1 MIKSTKTNKMNK
13 NVKGLAK
20 HNEFR
25 NAVIDKLYEQTIII
39 NHVTINVE
47 ASKASEKYE
56 FTSELATMT
65 MNPVAKAFGFNNI
78 VMPNTVIKHEDKYG
92 NLTKRIVN
100 IDGTKYVYCDSIL
113 KVTCNDKEM
122 IDAMCHTGIDF
133 CGEHYIVACSS
144 PSTEKHATKYFV
156 KVTEEIPNEVAA
168 YNIIDKISGYVFS
181 KGLFKGL
188 VAGKKITKANTR
200 WGNYVSGM
208 INLAQIDLSKDYIAI
223 VDEEKDENGKV
234 VKEGS
239 IVGAYDFDEETRMK
253 MAQESM
259 EIDNHIND
267 GAQYLNPAVVVEM
280 ANNVGVNMTKE
291 QAMREALQIRTTH
304 VTGKCMAK
312 CLLEEDMLRIAK
324 FNKAKFYGNTNG
336 KLMMLIDTDGAKAI
350 NYEDLDNKTAV
361 LDLYVMAVAN
371 SSNPHTSSQYL
382 IKHVSVN
389 KEATVKTLKE
399 MAKQQLDNHF
409 YNKVTNGHATSV
421 NDAIL
426 AVLKEEAMNTTI
438 FAETAIND
446 LTKFAA
452 SMIAKNKMEVLGNYS
467 HMTFDLTYALTNGM
481 INNILGVTKDG
492 FIEAYSP
499 DVNKLFHKEIAE
511 IENNEELTEEQK
523 EEQLFALMSG
533 VVVKYPSAMPKE
545 YEIIVYLTDKQIKQ
559 RIIDEVSKLDMDNE
573 EKQLVCDMLVHYFMN
588 TPWGTTVYAPINAM
602 KNKLAGAD
610 CDFDATMCD
619 MSELKWILINARLE
633 EQKANP
639 GFMGACT
646 VISYKGH
653 LYRKSLEEFLNTA
666 NEEELK

>member
-1 MIKSTKTNKMNK
+1 MIKSTKTNKMNN

-47 ASKASEKYE
+47 ATNVTGKYE

-65 MNPVAKAFGFNNI
+65 MNPVAKAFGLSNV

-92 NLTKRIVN
+92 NITKRIVN

-113 KVTCNDKEM
+113 KVTCDDKTM
-122 IDAMCHTGIDF
+122 IDRMCHTGLEF
-133 CGEHYIVACSS
+133 CGEQYIVACSS

-156 KVTEEIPNEVAA
+156 KVTEEINNEVAV
-168 YNIIDKISGYVFS
+168 YNVIDKISGYVFS

-188 VAGKKITKANTR
+188 VSGKKITKANTR

-208 INLAQIDLSKDYIAI
+208 ISLAQIDLSKNYIAI
-223 VDEEKDENGKV
+223 VDD
-234 VKEGS
+234 S
-239 IVGAYDFDEETRMK
+239 IVGAYDFDEETRKQML
-253 MAQESM
+253 QESID
-259 EIDNHIND
+259 IDNHIND

-280 ANNVGVNMTKE
+280 ANNVGVKMTE
-291 QAMREALQIRTTH
+291 RQAMREALQIRTTH

-312 CLLEEDMLRIAK
+312 CLEEQDMLRIAK

-350 NYEDLDNKTAV
+350 NYEDLNNKTAV

-371 SSNPHTSSQYL
+371 SSNPHTSSQHL

-426 AVLKEEAMNTTI
+426 AVLGAEAMNTTI

-499 DVNKLFHKEIAE
+499 DVNKLFHKEIVE

-533 VVVKYPSAMPKE
+533 IVVKYPSAMPKE
-545 YEIIVYLTDKQIKQ
+545 YEIIVYLTDKQIRE
-559 RIIDEVSKLDMDNE
+559 RIEAKVAELDIDVMDKEDMMN
-573 EKQLVCDMLVHYFMN
+573 MLVNYFMN

-666 NEEELK
+666 NEKELK

>member
-47 ASKASEKYE
+47 ASKASERYE

-65 MNPVAKAFGFNNI
+65 MNPVAKSFGFNNI

-92 NLTKRIVN
+92 NITKRIVN

-113 KVTCNDKEM
+113 KVTCDDKEM

-156 KVTEEIPNEVAA
+156 KVTEEINNEVAI
-168 YNIIDKISGYVFS
+168 YNVIDKISGYVFS

-200 WGNYVSGM
+200 WGNYISGM
-208 INLAQIDLSKDYIAI
+208 INLAQIDLNKNYIAI
-223 VDEEKDENGKV
+223 VDD
-234 VKEGS
+234 S
-239 IVGAYDFDEETRMK
+239 IVGAYDFNEETRMA
-253 MAQESM
+253 MAQESID
-259 EIDNHIND
+259 IDNHIND

-280 ANNVGVNMTKE
+280 ANNVGVKMTEE

-312 CLLEEDMLRIAK
+312 CLIEEDMLRIAQ

-350 NYEDLDNKTAV
+350 NYEDLNNGTAI

-371 SSNPHTSSQYL
+371 SSNPHTSSQHL
-382 IKHVSVN
+382 IKHVSVD
-389 KEATVKTLKE
+389 KEATFKTLKE
-399 MAKQQLDNHF
+399 MAMKQLDNHL

-426 AVLKEEAMNTTI
+426 AELGTEAMNTTM
-438 FAETAIND
+438 FVETAIND
-446 LTKFAA
+446 LTKFATA
-452 SMIAKNKMEVLGNYS
+452 MIAKNKMEIVGNYS
-467 HMTFDLTYALTNGM
+467 HMTFDLTYALTNGQ
-481 INNILGVTKDG
+481 INNILGTTKDG
-492 FIEAYSP
+492 FVEAYSP
-499 DVNKLFHKEIAE
+499 DVNKMFRKEIAE

-545 YEIIVYLTDKQIKQ
+545 YEIIVYLTDKQIRQ
-559 RIIDEVSKLDMDNE
+559 RIEAAITNLDIDNE
-573 EKQLVCDMLVHYFMN
+573 EKQLVFDMLVHYFMN

-633 EQKANP
+633 EQKENP
-639 GFMGACT
+639 GFMGECT
-646 VISYKGH
+646 VISYKGDKNRIAPETFE
-653 LYRKSLEEFLNTA
+653 LNNNKEEN
-666 NEEELK
+666 LK